1 MTTAMAHGSTVMLDG
16 AIRRTEEFMGTM
28 PKATRK
34 KYGQFFTS
42 GETAVFMASMF
53 DEPRGRDEITILDA
67 GAGSGILTVAA
78 IERAQEFKWLRG
90 ISIVCYETDS
100 KVLPLLG
107 ENLQDA
113 ANRSSIP
120 VSFEIR
126 SDNYIVS
133 QREEYNETLL
143 SDKTACRYDWVIG
156 NPPYRKVGKGAPEAL
171 AMPDVCHGAPNLYF
185 LFAAMGMF
193 NLREGGELVY
203 IMPRSWTSG
212 AYFRRFR
219 KKMLRGGALERMHL
233 FIGRDGVFGSEDV
246 LQETVIAK
254 FRKNPARRENVLIST
269 TPGNGNFAAR
279 TEFSA
284 PYADVVAGKDDYV
297 FLATNADEL
306 SVLRRLNHFEHTLP
320 DIGIRMKTGLT
331 VDFRNRDLIRDAP
344 TPASVP
350 LFQSW
355 HIKDGKVV
363 FPAGRESE
371 YIDPLRTGLVQRNEN
386 YLFVKRFTSKE
397 EKRRLQ
403 CGVYLSS
410 KHADWDWIST
420 QNKVNFIAGDAALS
434 DCTVFGL
441 YVLFNSSA
449 YDGFYR
455 MLNGSTQVN
464 ATEVNS
470 MPVPSRTEIEE
481 MGRSLISARNY
492 EESTCDEILGRYL

>member
-1 MTTAMAHGSTVMLDG
+1 MSD
-16 AIRRTEEFMGTM
+16 M
-28 PKATRK
+28 PKSCRK

-53 DEPRGRDEITILDA
+53 DIPKAKESVSILDA
-67 GAGSGILTVAA
+67 GAGSGILTVAV
-78 IERAQEFKWLRG
+78 IMRIQEFGWLK
-90 ISIVCYETDS
+90 SASVVCYETDVN
-100 KVLPLLG
+100 VLPLLK
-107 ENLQDA
+107 ENLQA
-113 ANRSSIP
+113 AADYSRIP
-120 VSFEIR
+120 ISFEIKT
-126 SDNYIVS
+126 DNYIVS
-133 QREEYNETLL
+133 QREEYNGTLL
-143 SDKTACRYDWVIG
+143 SSKVPSKYDWVIG
-156 NPPYRKVGKGAPEAL
+156 NPPYLKVGKDAPEAL
-171 AMPDVCHGAPNLYF
+171 AMPEVCHGAPNLYF

-193 NLREGGELVY
+193 NLRDGGEQVY

-212 AYFRRFR
+212 AYFRKFR
-219 KKMLRGGALERMHL
+219 QKMLRDGALERMHL
-233 FIGRDGVFGSEDV
+233 FIGRDGVFGVEDV

-254 FRKNPARRENVLIST
+254 FRKNPVKRQSVLIST
-269 TPGNGNFAAR
+269 TPGNGSFAAR

-284 PYADVVAGKDDYV
+284 PYADVVTGRECYV
-297 FLATNADEL
+297 FLATNEGEL
-306 SVLRRLNHFEHTLP
+306 SVLRRLKRFKNTLP

-331 VDFRNRDLIRDAP
+331 VDFRNRDLIRNEP
-344 TPASVP
+344 TSSSVP

-355 HIKDGKVV
+355 HIKDGKVL
-363 FPAGRESE
+363 FPMGRDSE
-371 YIDPLRTGLVQRNEN
+371 YIDPVRSGLVQRNEN

-410 KHADWDWIST
+410 RHADWDWIST
-420 QNKVNFIAGDAALS
+420 QNKVNFIAGDDELS

-470 MPVPSRTEIEE
+470 MPVPSRAEIEE
-481 MGRSLISARNY
+481 MGRSLISAHNY
-492 EESTCDEILGRYL
+492 EETTCDEILGRYL

>member
-1 MTTAMAHGSTVMLDG
+1 
-16 AIRRTEEFMGTM
+16 
-28 PKATRK
+28 
-34 KYGQFFTS
+34 
-42 GETAVFMASMF
+42 
-53 DEPRGRDEITILDA
+53 
-67 GAGSGILTVAA
+67 
-78 IERAQEFKWLRG
+78 
-90 ISIVCYETDS
+90 
-100 KVLPLLG
+100 
-107 ENLQDA
+107 
-113 ANRSSIP
+113 
-120 VSFEIR
+120 
-126 SDNYIVS
+126 
-133 QREEYNETLL
+133 
-143 SDKTACRYDWVIG
+143 
-156 NPPYRKVGKGAPEAL
+156 
-171 AMPDVCHGAPNLYF
+171 MPDVCHGAPNLYF

-193 NLREGGELVY
+193 NLRDGGELVY

-219 KKMLRGGALERMHL
+219 KKMLHEGALERMHL
-233 FIGRDGVFGSEDV
+233 FIGRDGVFGAEDV

-254 FRKNPARRENVLIST
+254 FRKNPAKRKSVLIST

-284 PYADVVAGKDDYV
+284 PYADVVSGKDDYV
-297 FLATNADEL
+297 FLATNEDEL
-306 SVLRRLNHFEHTLP
+306 SVLRRLNRFGHTLP

-355 HIKDGKVV
+355 HIKDGKVL
-363 FPAGRESE
+363 FPSGRESE

-410 KHADWDWIST
+410 KYADWDWIST
-420 QNKVNFIAGDAALS
+420 QNKVNFIAGDGALS

-464 ATEVNS
+464 ASEVNS
-470 MPVPSRTEIEE
+470 MPVPSRAEIEE
-481 MGRSLISARNY
+481 MGRSLISAHNY

>member
-1 MTTAMAHGSTVMLDG
+1 MTTAMAHGSTVMLDS
-16 AIRRTEEFMGTM
+16 AIRRTEEFIASM
-28 PKATRK
+28 PKTTRK

-42 GETAVFMASMF
+42 GETAMFMASMF
-53 DEPRGRDEITILDA
+53 DEPKSKDEITILDA
-67 GAGSGILTVAA
+67 GAGSGILTIAA
-78 IERAQEFKWLRG
+78 IERAQGFNRLKG
-90 ISIVCYETDS
+90 ISVVCYETDPN
-100 KVLPLLG
+100 VLPLLR
-107 ENLQDA
+107 ENLQA
-113 ANRSSIP
+113 AAERSRVP
-120 VSFEIR
+120 VSFEIK
-126 SDNYIVS
+126 SENYIVS

-156 NPPYRKVGKGAPEAL
+156 NPPYQKVGKDAPEAL

-193 NLREGGELVY
+193 NLRDGGELVY

-219 KKMLRGGALERMHL
+219 KKMLHEGALERMHL

-254 FRKNPARRENVLIST
+254 FRKNPARRKNVLIST
-269 TPGNGNFAAR
+269 TPGNGNFSAR

-306 SVLRRLNHFEHTLP
+306 SILRRLNRFEHTLP

-355 HIKDGKVV
+355 HIKDGKVL
-363 FPAGRESE
+363 FPSGRESE

-410 KHADWDWIST
+410 KYADWDWIST

-481 MGRSLISARNY
+481 MGRSLISAHNY